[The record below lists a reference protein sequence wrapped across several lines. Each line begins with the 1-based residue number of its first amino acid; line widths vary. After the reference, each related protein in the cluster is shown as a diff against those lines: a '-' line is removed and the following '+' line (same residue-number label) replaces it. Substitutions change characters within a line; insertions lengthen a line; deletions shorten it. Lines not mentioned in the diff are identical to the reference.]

1 MNPMVAYLIE
11 KLSEEKPPEIEDIEH
26 KIEVLKEKKELKN
39 LKEVAKKVEPESEKA
54 KRIAEIAGRPWTP
67 GQYGRGAAIG
77 AAIQNLGGYAS
88 DAMIGEKTPAL
99 HEIFRKG
106 QRAHGWRQTAARTL
120 MGSLYG
126 AAIPALKRQIDVEA
140 AKRGKY

>member
-1 MNPMVAYLIE
+1 MNPMVTYLLE
-11 KLSEEKPPEIEDIEH
+11 KLSEEKPPEIKKIEH

-39 LKEVAKKVEPESEKA
+39 LKEVAKKVEPETEKA

-67 GQYGRGAAIG
+67 GQYVRGAGIG
-77 AAIQNLGGYAS
+77 AALQNIGGYAT
-88 DAMIGEKTPAL
+88 DAIIGEKTPAV
-99 HEIFRKG
+99 HQIFRKG
-106 QRAHGWRQTAARTL
+106 ERGKGWRQTAARTL